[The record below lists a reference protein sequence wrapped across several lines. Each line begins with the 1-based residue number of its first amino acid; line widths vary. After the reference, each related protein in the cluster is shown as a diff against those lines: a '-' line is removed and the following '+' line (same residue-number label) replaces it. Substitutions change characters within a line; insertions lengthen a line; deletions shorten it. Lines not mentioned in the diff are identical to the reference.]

1 MPSGYIDQS
10 FIDMLVERVDI
21 VDITSRYLDLKKV
34 GDNYMANCPFHN
46 DKNPSLSVSQSKQIF
61 KCFSC
66 GQSGNVISFLMK
78 RENISFVDAVKML
91 CDIANVDFPLEKKMT
106 DEQKKI
112 MDKKDR
118 LYKLHI
124 DVAKFYRER
133 LFANEDRCQ
142 NYLKKR
148 KMDKNIILKF
158 GLGYCPGDTSSY
170 EHLRG
175 KGYTDEELIESGIF
189 KGKEGKIY
197 SRFYKRIMFPIFD
210 TRGRVIAFGGRKME
224 EGDYKYINSPETL
237 IYKKRNNLYGLNFA
251 RKYKAGQLILVEG
264 YMDVIAFYKVGIA
277 GAIASLG
284 TALTTNQAEMIKRYK
299 SQVYIVYDSDDAG
312 QKATYKAIDI
322 LSGSNVEP
330 YIISLEPSKDP
341 DDFFEKYEVPDFN
354 LKKLSAVNGIHFKL
368 DYIKKDYDVR
378 EYLQKNEYLEK
389 ACKMLNSHNNPIE
402 VEGEVKR
409 LSEEFDISE
418 DSLGQMI
425 NQNRSIPVKNE
436 VYKKNKTPKP
446 RVIERSSSSHTSTFF
461 SLLEKNDG
469 ATNLIREIIDEDFFD
484 EEDKIRYQN
493 LLKKDKDK
501 NPTMIEADKESL
513 IKISKGFRLLYLEK
527 ELEKNSNL
535 FKDGELEDGEKLRLA
550 QKLLEINKE
559 IDSLK

>member
-175 KGYTDEELIESGIF
+175 KGYTDEELIDSGIF

-425 NQNRSIPVKNE
+425 NQNRSIPVKKE